1 MTLPTAV
8 TEKQIGVKMEIVSK
22 ATCLGV
28 FESGSPEWHQQRAMG
43 IGGSEIS
50 TICGLNRWESAYTLW
65 AKKTGR
71 ISGELKQSEPMFWG
85 SRLESVILD
94 EFAAR
99 NPNLSVEVNPG
110 TWHGKN
116 IWEIANPDA
125 VFVDENGDF
134 GVVEVKTAAYAD
146 DWNLPAEGVRGT
158 AQDVPRYYLTQVQW
172 YLRIMGFDRAV
183 VVALF
188 SGNKY
193 REFDV
198 PADKFQ
204 QIADFEL
211 AEHFWNLIQED
222 KQPDW
227 DGSTSTYDTV
237 RALHP
242 DIDDS
247 DYELAELGS
256 AYVHALEAQALTD
269 ETVTRIKSM
278 ILDNMGM
285 AKRGLVN
292 GEVVVKRQ
300 AGRNGAA
307 PYLVKVSK

>member
-1 MTLPTAV
+1 
-8 TEKQIGVKMEIVSK
+8 MEIVSK

-71 ISGELKQSEPMFWG
+71 IGSEIPQSEPMFWG

-94 EFAAR
+94 EFTKR
-99 NPNLSVEVNPG
+99 NPGLSVEVNPG
-110 TWHGKN
+110 TWHGEN

-125 VFVDENGDF
+125 VFVDESGDF
-134 GVVEVKTAAYAD
+134 GIVEVKTAAYAD
-146 DWNLPAEGVRGT
+146 DWKLPAEGVRGS
-158 AQDVPRYYLTQVQW
+158 ANDVPRYYLTQVQW
-172 YLRIMGFDRAV
+172 YLRIMGFKKAV

-198 PADKFQ
+198 PADEFQ
-204 QIADFEL
+204 QSADFAL
-211 AEHFWNLIQED
+211 VKDFWQKVQDD

-227 DGSTSTYDTV
+227 DGSTSTYESV
-237 RALHP
+237 RVLHP

-247 DYELAELGS
+247 DVELSNLGH
-256 AYVHALEAQALTD
+256 AYVSAMDALATAEEATTML
-269 ETVTRIKSM
+269 KSM

-285 AKRGLVN
+285 AKRGLLDGKVI
-292 GEVVVKRQ
+292 VKRQ
-300 AGRNGAA
+300 AGRNGSA
-307 PYLVKVSK
+307 PYLVKVK

>member
-1 MTLPTAV
+1 
-8 TEKQIGVKMEIVSK
+8 MEIVSK

-71 ISGELKQSEPMFWG
+71 IGSEIPQSEPMFWG

-94 EFAAR
+94 EFTKR
-99 NPNLSVEVNPG
+99 NPGLSVEVNPG
-110 TWHGKN
+110 TWHGEN

-125 VFVDENGDF
+125 VFVDELGEF
-134 GVVEVKTAAYAD
+134 GIVEVKTAAYAD
-146 DWNLPAEGVRGT
+146 DWKLPAEGVRGS
-158 AQDVPRYYLTQVQW
+158 ANDVPRYYLTQVQW
-172 YLRIMGFDRAV
+172 YLRIMGFKKAV

-198 PADKFQ
+198 PADEFQ
-204 QIADFEL
+204 QSADFGM
-211 AEHFWNLIQED
+211 AEKFWQMVQDD

-227 DGSTSTYDTV
+227 EGSTSTYDTV

-247 DYELAELGS
+247 DVELGPLGS
-256 AYVHALEAQALTD
+256 AFVSASEALTTA
-269 ETVTRIKSM
+269 EEATTMLKSM

-285 AKRGLVN
+285 AKRGLVD
-292 GEVVVKRQ
+292 GKVIVKRQ
-300 AGRNGAA
+300 AGRNGSA
-307 PYLVKVSK
+307 PYLVKVK

>member
-1 MTLPTAV
+1 
-8 TEKQIGVKMEIVSK
+8 MEIVSK
-22 ATCLGV
+22 ATQLGV
-28 FESGSPEWHQQRAMG
+28 FESGSPEWHQLRAMG
-43 IGGSEIS
+43 IGGSEVS

-71 ISGELKQSEPMFWG
+71 INGDLKQSEPMFWG
-85 SRLESVILD
+85 SRLESIILD
-94 EFAAR
+94 EFARR
-99 NPNLSVEVNPG
+99 NPNLYVDAAPG
-110 TWHGKN
+110 TWHGEN

-125 VFVDENGDF
+125 VFRDENGEF
-134 GVVEVKTAAYAD
+134 GIVEVKTAAYAD
-146 DWNLPAEGVRGT
+146 DWVLPAEGMRGT
-158 AQDVPRYYLTQVQW
+158 SDGVPRYYLTQVQW
-172 YLRIMGFDRAV
+172 YLRIMGYKRAV

-198 PADKFQ
+198 VADRFQ
-204 QIADFEL
+204 QYADFDL
-211 AEHFWNLIQED
+211 VQQFWQNVQDD

-227 DGSTSTYDTV
+227 DGSMSTYETV

-247 DYELAELGS
+247 DIELGGLGS
-256 AYVHALEAQALTD
+256 AYVNALEAQALT
-269 ETVTRIKSM
+269 EGAVNRLKSM
-278 ILDNMGM
+278 ILDNMGQ
-285 AKRGLVN
+285 AKRGLVD
-292 GEVVVKRQ
+292 GVVVVKRQ

>member
-1 MTLPTAV
+1 
-8 TEKQIGVKMEIVSK
+8 MEIVSK

-43 IGGSEIS
+43 IGGSEVS

-71 ISGELKQSEPMFWG
+71 ISGELKQSEPMYWG
-85 SRLESVILD
+85 STLESVIIA
-94 EFAAR
+94 EFAKR
-99 NPNLSVEVNPG
+99 NVGLEIDANPG
-110 TWHGKN
+110 TWHGDN

-125 VFVDENGDF
+125 VFRDESGEF
-134 GVVEVKTAAYAD
+134 GIVEVKTAAYAD
-146 DWNLPAEGVRGT
+146 DWVLPAEGVRGDAT
-158 AQDVPRYYLTQVQW
+158 GVPRYYLTQVQW
-172 YLRIMGFDRAV
+172 YLRIMGFKKAV

-198 PADKFQ
+198 VADEFQ
-204 QIADFEL
+204 QSADFGL
-211 AEHFWNLIQED
+211 VEHFWNLVQED

-227 DGSTSTYDTV
+227 DGSTSTYETV

-247 DYELAELGS
+247 DFELGELGS
-256 AYVHALEAQALTD
+256 AYVHALEAQALT
-269 ETVTRIKSM
+269 ESAVNRLKSM
-278 ILDNMGM
+278 ILDNMGQ
-285 AKRGLVN
+285 AKRGLVD
-292 GEVVVKRQ
+292 GVVVVKRQ

-307 PYLVKVSK
+307 PYLVKVNK

>member
-1 MTLPTAV
+1 
-8 TEKQIGVKMEIVSK
+8 MEIVSK

-28 FESGSPEWHQQRAMG
+28 FESGSPEWHQQRAIG
-43 IGGSEIS
+43 IGGSEVS
-50 TICGLNRWESAYTLW
+50 TICGLNRWESAFTLW

-94 EFAAR
+94 EFARR
-99 NPNLSVEVNPG
+99 NSGLQVEVNPG
-110 TWHGKN
+110 TWHGEN

-125 VFVDENGDF
+125 VFVDEGGEF
-134 GVVEVKTAAYAD
+134 GIVEVKTAAYAD
-146 DWNLPAEGVRGT
+146 DWNLPAEGVRGS
-158 AQDVPRYYLTQVQW
+158 ANDVPRYYLTQVQW
-172 YLRIMGFDRAV
+172 YLRIMGFKKAV

-198 PADKFQ
+198 PADEFQ
-204 QIADFEL
+204 QSADFAL
-211 AEHFWNLIQED
+211 VKDFWQKVQDD

-227 DGSTSTYDTV
+227 DGSTSTYESV
-237 RALHP
+237 RVLHP

-247 DYELAELGS
+247 DVELSNLGH
-256 AYVHALEAQALTD
+256 AYVSAMDALATAEEATTML
-269 ETVTRIKSM
+269 KSM

-285 AKRGLVN
+285 AKRGLLDGKVI
-292 GEVVVKRQ
+292 VKRQ
-300 AGRNGAA
+300 AGRNGSA
-307 PYLVKVSK
+307 PYLVKVK

>member
-1 MTLPTAV
+1 
-8 TEKQIGVKMEIVSK
+8 MEIVSK

-28 FESGSPEWHQQRAMG
+28 FESGSPEWHQQRAIG
-43 IGGSEIS
+43 IGGSEVS
-50 TICGLNRWESAYTLW
+50 TICGLNRWESAFTLW

-94 EFAAR
+94 EFARR
-99 NPNLSVEVNPG
+99 NSGLQVEVNPG
-110 TWHGKN
+110 TWHGEN

-125 VFVDENGDF
+125 VFVDEVGEF
-134 GVVEVKTAAYAD
+134 GIVEVKTAAYAD
-146 DWNLPAEGVRGT
+146 DWNLPAEGVRGS
-158 AQDVPRYYLTQVQW
+158 ANDVPRYYLTQVQW
-172 YLRIMGFDRAV
+172 YLRIMGFKKAV

-198 PADKFQ
+198 PADEFQ
-204 QIADFEL
+204 QSADFAL
-211 AEHFWNLIQED
+211 VKDFWQKVQDD

-227 DGSTSTYDTV
+227 DGSTSTYESV
-237 RALHP
+237 RVLHP

-247 DYELAELGS
+247 DVELSNLGH
-256 AYVHALEAQALTD
+256 AYVSAMDALATAEEATTML
-269 ETVTRIKSM
+269 KSM

-285 AKRGLVN
+285 AKRGLLDGKVI
-292 GEVVVKRQ
+292 VKRQ
-300 AGRNGAA
+300 AGRNGSA
-307 PYLVKVSK
+307 PYLVKVK

>member
-1 MTLPTAV
+1 
-8 TEKQIGVKMEIVSK
+8 MEIVSK

-43 IGGSEIS
+43 IGGSEVS

-71 ISGELKQSEPMFWG
+71 INGELKQSEPMFWG
-85 SRLESVILD
+85 SRLEGIILD
-94 EFAAR
+94 EFARR
-99 NPNLSVEVNPG
+99 NPGLYVDAAPG
-110 TWHGKN
+110 TWHGQN

-125 VFVDENGDF
+125 VFRDENGEF
-134 GVVEVKTAAYAD
+134 GIVEVKTAAYAD
-146 DWNLPAEGVRGT
+146 DWVLPAEGVRGD
-158 AQDVPRYYLTQVQW
+158 ASGVPRYYLTQVQW
-172 YLRIMGFDRAV
+172 YLRIMGFKKAV

-198 PADKFQ
+198 PADEFQ
-204 QIADFEL
+204 QSADYDLVQE
-211 AEHFWNLIQED
+211 FWQKVQADER
-222 KQPDW
+222 PDW
-227 DGSTSTYDTV
+227 DGSTSTYESV
-237 RALHP
+237 RSLNP
-242 DIDDS
+242 DIDDT
-247 DYELAELGS
+247 DVELGPLGH
-256 AYVHALEAQALTD
+256 AYVSALDALATA
-269 ETVTRIKSM
+269 ESATTMLKSM

-285 AKRGLVN
+285 AKRGMVD
-292 GEVVVKRQ
+292 GKVVVKRQ

>member
-1 MTLPTAV
+1 
-8 TEKQIGVKMEIVSK
+8 MEIVSK

-50 TICGLNRWESAYTLW
+50 TICGLNRWESAFTLW

-71 ISGELKQSEPMFWG
+71 INGELKQSEPMFWG
-85 SRLESVILD
+85 SRLEAVILD

-99 NPNLSVEVNPG
+99 NPELEVEVNPG
-110 TWHGKN
+110 TWHGQN

-125 VFVDENGDF
+125 VFRDKDGEF
-134 GVVEVKTAAYAD
+134 GIIEVKTAAYAD

-158 AQDVPRYYLTQVQW
+158 AADVPNYYLTQVQW
-172 YLRIMGFDRAV
+172 YLRIMGFKSAI

-198 PADKFQ
+198 PADRFQ
-204 QIADFEL
+204 QVTDFEL
-211 AEHFWNLIQED
+211 AEHFWNLVQDD

-227 DGSTSTYDTV
+227 DGSTSTYESV

-242 DIDDS
+242 NIDGSEIEIDPTI
-247 DYELAELGS
+247 AS
-256 AYVHALEAQALTD
+256 AYLNAVSALDNVDNVVKRL
-269 ETVTRIKSM
+269 KSE
-278 ILDNMGM
+278 ILDSMGD
-285 AKRGLVN
+285 AKVGLVS
-292 GEVVVKRQ
+292 GRAFVKRQ

-307 PYLVKVSK
+307 PFLMNIKEK

>member
-1 MTLPTAV
+1 
-8 TEKQIGVKMEIVSK
+8 MEIVSK

-71 ISGELKQSEPMFWG
+71 IRSEIPQSEPMFWG

-94 EFAAR
+94 EFGRR
-99 NPNLSVEVNPG
+99 NPGLEVEVNPG
-110 TWHGKN
+110 TWHGQN

-125 VFVDENGDF
+125 VFVDESGDF
-134 GVVEVKTAAYAD
+134 GIVEVKTAAYAD
-146 DWNLPAEGVRGT
+146 DWKLPAEGVRGS
-158 AQDVPRYYLTQVQW
+158 ANDVPRYYLTQIQW
-172 YLRIMGFDRAV
+172 YLRIMGFKKAV
-183 VVALF
+183 CVALF

-193 REFDV
+193 REFDI
-198 PADKFQ
+198 PADEFQ
-204 QIADFEL
+204 QSADFAL
-211 AEHFWNLIQED
+211 VQDFWQKVQED
-222 KQPDW
+222 ERPDW
-227 DGSTSTYDTV
+227 DGSTSTYESI
-237 RALHP
+237 RSQHP

-247 DYELAELGS
+247 DVELGPLGQAFMS
-256 AYVHALEAQALTD
+256 ATEALATAESATTML
-269 ETVTRIKSM
+269 KSM

-285 AKRGLVN
+285 AKRGLVD
-292 GEVVVKRQ
+292 GKVIVKRQ

-307 PYLVKVSK
+307 PYLVKVNK

>member
-1 MTLPTAV
+1 
-8 TEKQIGVKMEIVSK
+8 MEIVSK

-28 FESGSPEWHQQRAMG
+28 FESGSPEWHQQRAIG
-43 IGGSEIS
+43 IGGSEVS
-50 TICGLNRWESAYTLW
+50 TICGLNRWESAFTLW

-94 EFAAR
+94 EFARR
-99 NPNLSVEVNPG
+99 NSGLRVEANPG
-110 TWHGKN
+110 TWHGEN

-125 VFVDENGDF
+125 VFVDEVGEF
-134 GVVEVKTAAYAD
+134 GIVEVKTAAYAD
-146 DWNLPAEGVRGT
+146 DWNLPAEGVRGS
-158 AQDVPRYYLTQVQW
+158 ANDVPRYYLTQVQW
-172 YLRIMGFDRAV
+172 YLRIMGFKKAV

-198 PADKFQ
+198 PADEFQ
-204 QIADFEL
+204 QSADFAL
-211 AEHFWNLIQED
+211 VKDFWQKVQDD

-227 DGSTSTYDTV
+227 DGSTSTYESV
-237 RALHP
+237 RVLHP

-247 DYELAELGS
+247 DVELSNLGH
-256 AYVHALEAQALTD
+256 AYVSAMDALATAEEATTML
-269 ETVTRIKSM
+269 KSM

-285 AKRGLVN
+285 AKRGLLDGKVI
-292 GEVVVKRQ
+292 VKRQ
-300 AGRNGAA
+300 AGRNGSA
-307 PYLVKVSK
+307 PYLVKVK

>member
-1 MTLPTAV
+1 
-8 TEKQIGVKMEIVSK
+8 MEIVSK

-28 FESGSPEWHQQRAMG
+28 FDSGSPEWHQQRAMG
-43 IGGSEIS
+43 IGGSEVS

-99 NPNLSVEVNPG
+99 NPNLYVDAVPG
-110 TWHGKN
+110 TWHGDN

-125 VFVDENGDF
+125 VFKDENGEF
-134 GVVEVKTAAYAD
+134 GIVEVKTAAYAD
-146 DWNLPAEGVRGT
+146 DWHLPAEGVRGS
-158 AQDVPRYYLTQVQW
+158 AGDVPRYYLTQVQW
-172 YLRIMGFDRAV
+172 YLRIMGFKRAI

-198 PADKFQ
+198 PADEFQ
-204 QIADFEL
+204 QSADFTL
-211 AEHFWNLIQED
+211 VEHFWNLVQDD

-247 DYELAELGS
+247 DVELGGLGS
-256 AYVHALEAQALTD
+256 AYISALEAQALT
-269 ETVTRIKSM
+269 ESAVNRIKSM
-278 ILDNMGM
+278 ILACMGL
-285 AKRGLVN
+285 AKRGLVD

>member
-1 MTLPTAV
+1 
-8 TEKQIGVKMEIVSK
+8 MEIVSK

-71 ISGELKQSEPMFWG
+71 IASEIPQSEPMFWG

-99 NPNLSVEVNPG
+99 NSNLVVNVNPG
-110 TWHGKN
+110 TWHGEKL
-116 IWEIANPDA
+116 WELANPDA
-125 VFVDENGDF
+125 VFCDENGEF
-134 GVVEVKTAAYAD
+134 GIVEVKTAAYAD
-146 DWNLPAEGVRGT
+146 DWKLPVEGVRGS
-158 AQDVPRYYLTQVQW
+158 ANDVPRYYLTQVQW
-172 YLRIMGFDRAV
+172 YLRIMGFKKAV

-198 PADKFQ
+198 VADEFQ
-204 QIADFEL
+204 QAADYSM
-211 AEHFWNLIQED
+211 AEKFWGMIQD
-222 KQPDW
+222 DVRPDW
-227 DGSTSTYDTV
+227 DGSSSTYESV
-237 RALHP
+237 RSLHP

-247 DYELAELGS
+247 DCELGPLGS
-256 AYVHALEAQALTD
+256 AYVSAMEALSTAEEATTML
-269 ETVTRIKSM
+269 KSM

-285 AKRGLVN
+285 AKRGLVD
-292 GEVVVKRQ
+292 GKVIVKRQ

-307 PYLVKVSK
+307 PYLVKVGK

>member
-1 MTLPTAV
+1 
-8 TEKQIGVKMEIVSK
+8 MEIVSK

-43 IGGSEIS
+43 IGGSEVS
-50 TICGLNRWESAYTLW
+50 TICGLNKWESAFTLW

-94 EFAAR
+94 EFARR
-99 NPNLSVEVNPG
+99 NSDLEVEFNAG
-110 TWHGKN
+110 TWHGEN

-125 VFVDENGDF
+125 VFRDANGGF
-134 GVVEVKTAAYAD
+134 GIVEVKTAAYAD
-146 DWNLPAEGVRGT
+146 DWVLPAEGVRGD
-158 AQDVPRYYLTQVQW
+158 ASGVPRYYLTQVQW
-172 YLRIMGFDRAV
+172 YLRIMGFKKAI

-198 PADKFQ
+198 VADEFQ
-204 QIADFEL
+204 QAADFALVKE
-211 AEHFWNLIQED
+211 FWQSVQDDVRPE
-222 KQPDW
+222 W
-227 DGSTSTYDTV
+227 DGSTSTYETV
-237 RALHP
+237 RSLNP

-247 DYELAELGS
+247 DVELGS
-256 AYVHALEAQALTD
+256 LGEAYVNTMDALATAENAATML
-269 ETVTRIKSM
+269 KSM
-278 ILDNMGM
+278 ILDNMGL

-292 GEVVVKRQ
+292 GVPVVKRQ
-300 AGRNGAA
+300 AGRNGSA
-307 PYLVKVSK
+307 PYLVKVK